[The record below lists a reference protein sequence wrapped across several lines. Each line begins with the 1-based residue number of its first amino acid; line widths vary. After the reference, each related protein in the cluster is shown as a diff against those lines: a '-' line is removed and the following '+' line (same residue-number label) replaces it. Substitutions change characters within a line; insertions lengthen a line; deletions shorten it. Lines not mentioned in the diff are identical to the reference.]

1 MVRQSIATEIFILKG
16 EPVSRDKAT
25 DEVNPA
31 NGILRPT
38 QAVIL
43 GRVACKRNFAIW
55 NERID
60 TL

>member
-38 QAVIL
+38 KAFIL
-43 GRVACKRNFAIW
+43 LV
-55 NERID
+55 EP
-60 TL
+60 T